1 MNKQEYLEALNQAL
15 SGIPESEKQKTLDYY
30 TEIIDDAMEEGE
42 EEASIIA
49 RLDSPSDIGRRLI
62 DETPLRKFVTEDV
75 KKHKIDTL
83 TAILLAISSPLW
95 VSLLLA
101 AIVVIF
107 ALYIAVWSLVI
118 SLFAVFAALV
128 CSAIAF
134 LLATPFVFA
143 EAALKAMLFFGFALI
158 SIGLSVFLFFF
169 SVWCSKQVIRFT
181 LFLFRKV
188 KESFVKK
195 GSAAV

>member
-1 MNKQEYLEALNQAL
+1 MNKQEYLEALNRAL
-15 SGIPESEKQKTLDYY
+15 SGIPEGEKQKTLDYY

-49 RLDSPSDIGRRLI
+49 RLDAPSDIGRRLI

-101 AIVVIF
+101 TIVVIF

-134 LLATPFVFA
+134 LLATPFVFLSDFQYFYFSFLCGVPSRSY
-143 EAALKAMLFFGFALI
+143 ALPCF
-158 SIGLSVFLFFF
+158 
-169 SVWCSKQVIRFT
+169 CSAR
-181 LFLFRKV
+181 
-188 KESFVKK
+188 
-195 GSAAV
+195 